1 MADDKSMRFAS
12 TMLLLRDGAEGLEVF
27 MVVRHHQIDFASGA
41 LVFPGGSIDP
51 DDHTIAADASL
62 YALAGEFDAMA
73 IAMRVGAARETFEEC
88 GILLARPRGSQA
100 LIAAAQ
106 VEKLVAE
113 HRAALCEGKI
123 KFSEILTANDLVL
136 ALDLLVPFAHWITPV
151 GLPKR
156 FDTQFYLAVAPSD
169 QLGAHDG
176 LESVD
181 SIWVSPKAAVEGART
196 GKFTLVFATE
206 RNLIKLGRAATA
218 LEAIKAAQADRIVS
232 VLPEII
238 KNETG
243 RQLRIPAEAGYDGD
257 VFNMAPR

>member
-1 MADDKSMRFAS
+1 MTTDKSMRFAS
-12 TMLLLRDGAEGLEVF
+12 TMLLLRDGADGLEVF

-51 DDHTIAADASL
+51 DDHAIAANAAL
-62 YALAGEFDAMA
+62 YTNSGDFDAMA
-73 IAMRVGAARETFEEC
+73 TAMRVGAARETFEEC
-88 GILLARPRGSQA
+88 GILLARPRGSQS
-100 LIAAAQ
+100 
-106 VEKLVAE
+106 LVAGSKVE
-113 HRAALCEGKI
+113 AIVDKHRAALCEGKTT
-123 KFSEILTANDLVL
+123 FSDILTANDLVL

-156 FDTQFYLAVAPSD
+156 FDTQFYLAIAPSD

-181 SIWVSPKAAVEGART
+181 SIWVSPNAAVDGART

-206 RNLIKLGRAATA
+206 RNLIKLGRATSAF
-218 LEAIKAAQADRIVS
+218 EAIKAAQADRIVS
-232 VLPEII
+232 VLPEIT
-238 KNETG
+238 KTETG

-257 VFNMAPR
+257 VFDMPPR

>member
-1 MADDKSMRFAS
+1 MSGDKSMRFAS
-12 TMLLLRDGAEGLEVF
+12 TMLLLRDGADGLEVF

-51 DDHTIAADASL
+51 NDHEIAADPSL
-62 YALAGEFDAMA
+62 YANAGELDAMA

-88 GILLARPRGSQA
+88 GILLARPKGSQA
-100 LIAAAQ
+100 LVEAAQ
-106 VEKLVAE
+106 VEAIVRR
-113 HRAALCEGKI
+113 HRAVLCEGKQT
-123 KFSEILTANDLVL
+123 FGHILAEKNLVL

-156 FDTQFYLAVAPSD
+156 FDTQFYLAVAPAD
-169 QLGAHDG
+169 QLGVHDG

-181 SIWVSPKAAVEGART
+181 SIWVSPKAAVEGARM
-196 GKFTLVFATE
+196 GKFKLVFATE
-206 RNLIKLGRAATA
+206 RNLIKLGRSTTA
-218 LEAIKAAQADRIVS
+218 LGAIKAAQADRIVS

-238 KNETG
+238 RSETG

-257 VFNMAPR
+257 LFNMSN